1 MSDPG
6 PIFIL
11 AGGGTGGHLYPGL
24 AVAEALTD
32 LEPAAR
38 IVFACSGRP
47 IDRRILNGR
56 PYGVVCQPVVPIPST
71 VCPLAWWA
79 FWRAW
84 RASARQSRD
93 MLADLQPAGV
103 LGLGGFAAGPLTAR
117 AARAGVRTGL
127 LNPDAVPGKANR
139 YLARRVDAVFTGFPA
154 AAEHFRPDIR
164 RRCRP
169 VGCPVRSGLDA
180 ANRDDSLAQLGLDAS
195 RRVVTVLGGSQGAQS
210 VSLSLAELAGDLAK
224 LEGWQVYHVAGP
236 GKVADLQDRYAA
248 AGTHATVVEYC
259 ERMDWAYA
267 ATDVA
272 VCRGGASTI
281 AELALTGTPAVI
293 LPYPYHRDRQQAH
306 NAAELV
312 DAGGAVLVEDAV
324 DPPVNAARLREI
336 LLPIL
341 ETPGRVEA
349 MSAAARRCGKPDA
362 ARLVARFLLGEG
374 G

>member
-1 MSDPG
+1 MSDSG

-24 AVAEALTD
+24 AVAGALTD
-32 LEPAAR
+32 LEPDAQV
-38 IVFACSGRP
+38 VFACSGRT
-47 IDRRILNGR
+47 IDRRILDER
-56 PYGVVCQPVVPIPST
+56 PYGVVPQAVLPIPST
-71 VCPLAWWA
+71 LCPLAWWA

-84 RASARQSRD
+84 RSSSKQSRD

-117 AARAGVRTGL
+117 AGRTGVRTGL

-139 YLARRVDAVFTGFPA
+139 YLARRVDAVFTGFAA
-154 AAEHFRPDIR
+154 AAEHFRPDVR
-164 RRCRP
+164 SRCRP

-180 ANRDDSLAQLGLDAS
+180 ANRDDSLARLGLDAS

-210 VSLSLAELAGDLAK
+210 VSLSMAELADDLAR
-224 LEGWQVYHVAGP
+224 LDGWQVFHVAGP

-248 AGTHATVVEYC
+248 D
-259 ERMDWAYA
+259 RAYA

-281 AELALTGTPAVI
+281 AELAVTGTPAVI
-293 LPYPYHRDRQQAH
+293 LPYPYHSDRQQAL

-312 DAGGAVLVEDAV
+312 EAGGAVVVEDAV
-324 DPPVNAARLREI
+324 DPPTNAARLREK

-341 ETPGRVEA
+341 STPGKVEA

-362 ARLVARFLLGEG
+362 ARQVALFLLGESG
-374 G
+374 